1 MTPFGRWYASQ
12 GTFWYKNMAGEE
24 APSRETGEALRRH
37 HAIKKVVLAKSRV
50 APESLEEARF
60 MKEKVSL
67 LTNGPEDGFAR

>member
-1 MTPFGRWYASQ
+1 M
-12 GTFWYKNMAGEE
+12 
-24 APSRETGEALRRH
+24 RRH